1 MNVLRMNNTM
11 NLALLVASSAI
22 GCNAVD
28 HTVGADAKDEPVIG
42 AAGAGADLQDDWSEE
57 IVQECPGTTPEL
69 PDDSCGYSK
78 TTTTPHPYSVAIVV
92 DQSAQMAAG
101 LGYGDKSRWD
111 AVREGLVNFQQD
123 YASVSGSKVSL
134 VFSAQRSAD
143 ASPEVCTSA
152 AYDVASFS
160 AADAA
165 AGITNAF
172 LSHEPT
178 GADRPLRPA
187 LEAAFAHLQAEPYT
201 IEYGIHRYP
210 QPVIILV
217 TAGAPDA
224 CSTNDPVKELAAVAK
239 SFNEVPIPTYVIEVG
254 SEANLD
260 DVAEAGG
267 STRAQSITD
276 GDVAAQVEQAA
287 RNALDD
293 YRWGYMCTHHFGGG
307 NEDMTGSVWVLG
319 PDSDHP
325 EAVPWL
331 EGPEDCAD
339 SPNGGVY
346 PIEPKVVDGLEIPG
360 YQYCPC
366 TCARAARF
374 QMNDKLTYA
383 CTE

>member
-1 MNVLRMNNTM
+1 MNVSRMNNTM
-11 NLALLVASSAI
+11 NLALLVAASAL

-28 HTVGADAKDEPVIG
+28 HTVGAETKDESVIG
-42 AAGAGADLQDDWSEE
+42 AAGAGADLQNDWSEE
-57 IVQECPGTTPEL
+57 IVQECPGTTPEFSGE
-69 PDDSCGYSK
+69 SCGYSK
-78 TTTTPHPYSVAIVV
+78 GTSTPHPYSVAIVV
-92 DQSAQMAAG
+92 DQSAQMAAE
-101 LGYGDKSRWD
+101 LGYGGKSRWD

-134 VFSAQRSAD
+134 VFSAARSAE
-143 ASPEVCTSA
+143 ASPGVCTSA

-160 AADAA
+160 ASEAA
-165 AGITNAF
+165 TGITNAF
-172 LSHEPT
+172 RDHEPT

-187 LEAAFAHLQAEPYT
+187 LEAAFAHLQAEPYDV
-201 IEYGIHRYP
+201 EYGNRYP

-224 CSTNDPVKELAAVAK
+224 CSTNDPVDELAAVAK
-239 SFNEVPIPTYVIEVG
+239 SFNDVPIPTYVIEVG

-260 DVAEAGG
+260 AVAKAGG
-267 STRAQSITD
+267 STRAQSIND

-287 RNALDD
+287 RNALDG
-293 YRWGYMCTHHFGGG
+293 YRWGDACTHYFSIGD
-307 NEDMTGSVWVLG
+307 NDFTGSEWVLN
-319 PDSDHP
+319 PDSEHA
-325 EAVPWL
+325 EAIPWL
-331 EGPEDCAD
+331 AGPEDCAD

-346 PIEPKVVDGLEIPG
+346 PLPPKEFDGEAIPG

-374 QMNDKLTYA
+374 NANHQLTLA